1 MTIQEL
7 HSNEELR
14 QHEFP
19 VARKTVF
26 LGHAGGCPLPRRV
39 AEAMNRF
46 SERCTLGDQE
56 ETLPP
61 GFFSGIREKAC
72 RLLNAKPEE
81 IAFVGPT
88 SLALSFV
95 AGGLKFR
102 RTDNVLIYQDDYPSN
117 VYPWMTLAQR
127 DVQVR
132 YLNVKE
138 LGQIRLTDIRGQ
150 VDENTRLVALASCHF
165 LAGYRID
172 LEAIG
177 QFLRERGILF
187 CVDAIQTVGVFPTSM
202 EHVDFAAADA
212 HKWLLGPCAAG
223 MMYVRKEMQDQLL
236 PTTHGWH
243 NIRCPNFVAQEQL
256 NYRPDARRYEAGTAN
271 LVGLAGLGA
280 AMDLLLEVGI
290 ENIAAEALRKRAWI
304 VPELQKKGYEVLQ
317 ANAAVENQGAMISL
331 HKAGADLPA
340 AHQRLKEANILTS
353 LRGDRSGRK
362 LLRISPHFY
371 NTDLELRRMVD
382 AL

>member
-19 VARKTVF
+19 VTRKTVF
-26 LGHAGGCPLPRRV
+26 LGHAGVCPLPRRV
-39 AEAMNRF
+39 AEAMIRF

-56 ETLPP
+56 DSLPP

-88 SLALSFV
+88 SLALSFI

-117 VYPWMTLAQR
+117 VYPWMALAER
-127 DVQVR
+127 GVEVR
-132 YLNVKE
+132 YLNTKE
-138 LGQIRLTDIRGQ
+138 LGRIRLTDIKGQ
-150 VDENTRLVALASCHF
+150 IDENTRLVALASCHF

-172 LEAIG
+172 LNAIG
-177 QFLRERGILF
+177 QYLRERGILF
-187 CVDAIQTVGVFPTSM
+187 CVDAIQTVGAFPTSM
-202 EHVDFAAADA
+202 EYVDFAAADA

-223 MMYVRKEMQDQLL
+223 LMYVRKEVQDHLL

-256 NYRPDARRYEAGTAN
+256 NYRTDARRYEAGTAN

-280 AMDLLLEVGI
+280 AMELLLEVGI

-317 ANAAVENQGAMISL
+317 ANAAPENQGAMISF
-331 HKAGADLPA
+331 HKIGADLPA
-340 AHQRLKEANILTS
+340 VHQRLKDQNILSS
-353 LRGDRSGRK
+353 LRGDRSGRR

-371 NTDLELRRMVD
+371 NTDSELRRTVE

>member
-14 QHEFP
+14 LHEFP
-19 VARKTVF
+19 VARKTIF
-26 LGHAGGCPLPRRV
+26 LGHAGVCPLPRGV
-39 AEAMNRF
+39 AEAMKRF
-46 SERCTLGDQE
+46 NEQCTQGDQE
-56 ETLPP
+56 ESLPP

-72 RLLNAKPEE
+72 RLVSAKPEE

-88 SLALSFV
+88 SLALSFI

-102 RTDNVLIYQDDYPSN
+102 KTDNVLIYQDDYPSN

-127 DVQVR
+127 GIQVR

-138 LGQIRLTDIRGQ
+138 LGKIRLTDIKGQ

-177 QFLRERGILF
+177 KFLRERGILF
-187 CVDAIQTVGVFPTSM
+187 CVDAIQTLGAFPTSM
-202 EHVDFAAADA
+202 EYVDFAAADA
-212 HKWLLGPCAAG
+212 HKWMLGPCAAG
-223 MMYVRKEMQDQLL
+223 LMYVRNEVQDQLL

-243 NIRCPNFVAQEQL
+243 NIRCPNYVAQERL
-256 NYRPDARRYEAGTAN
+256 NYRTDARRYEAGTAN

-280 AMDLLLEVGI
+280 AMDLLLEIGI
-290 ENIAAEALRKRAWI
+290 ESIAAEALRKRAWI
-304 VPELQKKGYEVLQ
+304 VPELQAKGYEVLQ
-317 ANAAVENQGAMISL
+317 ANAAKENQGAMISF
-331 HKAGADLPA
+331 HKQGADLA
-340 AHQRLKEANILTS
+340 AVHQKLKDANILIS

-371 NTDLELRRMVD
+371 NTDSELKRVLDM
-382 AL
+382 L